1 MRRVLIVTYYFPPSG
16 GAGVQR
22 VLKWVKYLRDFGI
35 EPVVLTVEAGAYPEL
50 DETLVRDVPPGLAVH
65 RTRSLDPF
73 GAYARLTGRS
83 RQDAIADATG
93 RISDEEAWTERLA
106 RGLRANVFL
115 PDARIGW
122 VPFAV
127 REASRLHRAAPF
139 DAVLTSGPPHSA
151 HLVGRALQ
159 QRTGLPWIADFRDP
173 WTDIHYNRKLPRTAT
188 ARRLDAAMERSVLS
202 RASAVTTV
210 SPSLRTLLVSKVERP
225 DGFCHVIYNGFDADD
240 FAAGLP
246 GPDDEAFVL
255 SYVGTLYEQPEALW
269 QALARLRRRGEA
281 ERLRV
286 RLVGRVPPGTPA
298 VLAAHGLDDIVR
310 TVPYVTHDEAIR
322 EMASATLLLLTIE
335 AWPHEEI
342 ILPGKTF
349 EYLAAGRPVLGL
361 GSGRGDAARLLRE
374 TGAGAM
380 IERDDAEGLAAYL
393 LERYEAWERGAMPGG
408 ASPEV
413 AAPFARRAQTGEL
426 ADLVE
431 RITEETYR

>member
-22 VLKWVKYLRDFGI
+22 VLKWVKYLRDFGV

-50 DETLVRDVPPGLAVH
+50 DETLARDVPPGVAVH
-65 RTRSLDPF
+65 RTRALDPF

-83 RQDAIADATG
+83 RQAAVASATG
-93 RISDEEAWTERLA
+93 RISDEDAWTERLA

-127 REASRLHRAAPF
+127 REARRVHRAVPF

-151 HLVGRALQ
+151 HLVGRALRR
-159 QRTGLPWIADFRDP
+159 RTGLPWIADFRDP
-173 WTDIHYNRKLPRTAT
+173 WTDIHYNRKLPRTAP
-188 ARRLDAAMERSVLS
+188 AHRLDAALERSVL
-202 RASAVTTV
+202 REASAVTTV
-210 SPSLRTLLVSKVERP
+210 SPSLRALLASKVDRP
-225 DGFCHVIYNGFDADD
+225 PEFCHVIYNGFDAED
-240 FAAGLP
+240 FAADLP
-246 GPDDEAFVL
+246 EPDSAAFVL
-255 SYVGTLYEQPEALW
+255 GYVGTLYEQPEALW
-269 QALARLRRRGEA
+269 QALARLRERGEVA
-281 ERLRV
+281 RLRV

-298 VLAAHGLDDIVR
+298 VLAAHGLDGIAEV
-310 TVPYVTHDEAIR
+310 VPYVTHDDAVR
-322 EMASATLLLLTIE
+322 EMARATLLLLTIE

-349 EYLAAGRPVLGL
+349 EYLATGRPVLGL

-374 TGAGAM
+374 TGAGTM
-380 IERDDAEGLAAYL
+380 IERDDVDGLAAYL

-408 ASPEV
+408 AAPEA
-413 AAPFARRAQTGEL
+413 AAPFARRAQTGAL
-426 ADLVE
+426 ARLIEHVAA
-431 RITEETYR
+431 